1 MSLDN
6 TLGEMPL
13 SSPKK
18 VKPLIVRAFEWCL
31 WQTRFLV
38 LLGVL
43 SGLLASLALFTI
55 GTLDVLH
62 VLKQVWGYYFLHM
75 AEIDIHGAVIGELI
89 GAVDIFLIAVV
100 LLIFSFGLYELFISD
115 LEPAQQSNVSS
126 SLQIKSLESLKDK
139 LAQVIVM
146 ALIVKFFQ
154 VVLNTHFST
163 ILDMVYLAVSISVLV
178 LSLFFLYRSKK
189 QDAK

>member
-6 TLGEMPL
+6 TPSEMPL
-13 SSPKK
+13 SSPNKEK
-18 VKPLIVRAFEWCL
+18 SLLVRGFEWCL

-43 SGLLASLALFTI
+43 SGLLAAFALFII

-62 VLKQVWGYYFLHM
+62 VLKQVWAYYFQHM
-75 AEIDIHGAVIGELI
+75 PDIDIHGEVIGELI

-100 LLIFSFGLYELFISD
+100 LLIFGFGLYELFISD
-115 LEPAQQSNVSS
+115 LGPAQQSSVSS
-126 SLQIKSLESLKDK
+126 SLLIKSLDSLKDK
-139 LAQVIVM
+139 LVQVIVM
-146 ALIVKFFQ
+146 ALFVKFFQ
-154 VVLNTHFST
+154 VVLSMRFNT
-163 ILDMVYLAVSISVLV
+163 ILDMLYLAISIAVLV

-189 QDAK
+189 H